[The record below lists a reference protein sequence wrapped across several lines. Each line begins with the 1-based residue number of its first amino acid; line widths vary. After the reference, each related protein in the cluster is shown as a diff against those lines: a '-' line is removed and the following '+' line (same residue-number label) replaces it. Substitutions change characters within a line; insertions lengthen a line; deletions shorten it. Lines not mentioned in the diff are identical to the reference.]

1 VSRKPKSKVVK
12 GGGRR
17 SGAGRP
23 PLAPGEARSAVIR
36 IRATPDDLNGARALA
51 LLEQRSISDVGLAA
65 LRMAIARGSTR

>member
-23 PLAPGEARSAVIR
+23 GGARSAVIR
-36 IRATPDDLNGARALA
+36 IRATTDDLTGARALA